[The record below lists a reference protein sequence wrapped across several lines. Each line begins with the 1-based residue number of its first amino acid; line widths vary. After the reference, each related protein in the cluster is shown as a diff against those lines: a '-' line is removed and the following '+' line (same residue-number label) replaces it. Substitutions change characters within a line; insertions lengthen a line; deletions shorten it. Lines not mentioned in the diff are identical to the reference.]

1 MYLGVGSIS
10 SIIHILA
17 RLPFAA
23 KTAVVCMAVVWLC
36 R

>member
-1 MYLGVGSIS
+1 MYLGFGSIS

-17 RLPFAA
+17 KLPLAA
-23 KTAVVCMAVVWLC
+23 KTAVVCTAIVLLC

>member
-10 SIIHILA
+10 TIIHILA
-17 RLPFAA
+17 RLPYAA
-23 KTAVVCMAVVWLC
+23 KTAVVCMAIVWLC